1 MIAGRPLVIAL
12 AVLALGGCNPL
23 GLTRY
28 ENRQFAYGIGYPSGE
43 LVAGPVA
50 ADGSG
55 RDFSSRDGRVRA
67 RIWSRPASGRDDRDE
82 ADDIERGCD
91 GQEAASRRLNE
102 GHLVI
107 ECRVGGR
114 NVFHMA
120 LVRPDRV
127 VAFRMTYPTGAEARR
142 WRTTAVNMGHSM
154 FARAEATSAK
164 TP

>member
-1 MIAGRPLVIAL
+1 MTAGRPLVIAL
-12 AVLALGGCNPL
+12 AALALSGCDPL

-28 ENRQFAYGIGYPSGE
+28 ENRQFAYGIGYPSAD
-43 LVAGPVA
+43 LVAGPVDP
-50 ADGSG
+50 DGSG
-55 RDFSSRDGRVRA
+55 RTFSSRDGRVRA
-67 RIWSRPASGRDDRDE
+67 RVWSRPAAGRDDGDE

-107 ECRVGGR
+107 ECLAGGQ
-114 NVFHMA
+114 NLFHMA

-127 VAFRMTYPTGAEARR
+127 VAFRMTYPAGPEARR

-154 FARAEATSAK
+154 FARAEAPSAK